1 MTSMKDTVAR
11 TLHLA
16 TDELPWVP
24 AGPDFEMR
32 VVHARLDEGWVVSQ
46 IRAQPNV
53 AHGWHRHDAPV
64 FGYTTAG
71 AWGHDETYEY
81 RPGTYIFETP
91 GVVHRFFNG
100 PEVTEA
106 IFLSYADAEFI
117 DLETNEVTGRVTRAD
132 MVERY
137 LQGCEQLGVRR
148 PNFLT

>member
-1 MTSMKDTVAR
+1 MKDAIAR
-11 TLHLA
+11 TLHVA
-16 TDELPWVP
+16 TDDLPWVQ
-24 AGPDFEMR
+24 AGPGFEMR
-32 VVHARLDEGWVVSQ
+32 VIHARLEEGWVVTQ
-46 IRAQPNV
+46 IRAQPGV

-71 AWGHDETYEY
+71 AWGHDESYEY

-106 IFLSYADAEFI
+106 IFLSYADAEFL

-132 MVERY
+132 MLESY
-137 LQGCEQLGVRR
+137 LRGCDDLGVPR
-148 PNFLT
+148 PNILT